1 MVNKKISFTN
11 IKYRGNKM
19 NNKFTVINSTDEDK
33 SKEMDRIYNIA
44 KLNECWERQYYTALE
59 KSCTGRQG
67 KINDLPQDELA
78 KIGFAGIKYICTM
91 RDVTREN
98 MKLGIDEGRTLAE
111 EQVRFSVIDS
121 IFTILGCLTLR
132 NFVTTFPIEKYY
144 KGAKWEEKDYF
155 STMEVLKKMDWNK
168 SIGREELS
176 ELLWDYDNADL
187 RHVYVE
193 FTTAM
198 SAIYR
203 AQTGKGIM
211 ERWCEERGI
220 DTYSMDRETGIM
232 KNNQTGDI
240 VKPKQG
246 SHIHIVK

>member
-1 MVNKKISFTN
+1 MD
-11 IKYRGNKM
+11 
-19 NNKFTVINSTDEDK
+19 NKFTVINSTEEDK
-33 SKEMDRIYNIA
+33 SKEMDRIYKIA

-111 EQVRFSVIDS
+111 EQVRFSVIDG
-121 IFTILGCLTLR
+121 IFIILGCLTLR
-132 NFVTTFPIEKYY
+132 NFVNIFPIDKTYD
-144 KGAKWEEKDYF
+144 GSKWECKDYF
-155 STMEVLKKMDWNK
+155 STMDVLSQMNLDEP
-168 SIGREELS
+168 IGRDELS
-176 ELLWDYDNADL
+176 ELLWDYDNEDL
-187 RHVYVE
+187 RHAYIE

-203 AQTGKGIM
+203 AQTGMGIM
-211 ERWCEERGI
+211 EQWCEEHGVG
-220 DTYSMDRETGIM
+220 TYTMDKEMGIM
-232 KNNQTGDI
+232 RDDQTGDT
-240 VKPKQG
+240 VKMKKG
-246 SHIHIVK
+246 SHIHIVE